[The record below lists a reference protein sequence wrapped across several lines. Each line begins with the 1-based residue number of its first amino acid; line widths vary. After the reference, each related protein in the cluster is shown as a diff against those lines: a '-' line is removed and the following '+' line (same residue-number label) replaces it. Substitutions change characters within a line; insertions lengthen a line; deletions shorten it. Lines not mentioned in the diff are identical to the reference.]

1 MQVSSSHSYSIDT
14 FVSGANPVTYLGS
27 LPSSVY
33 AAIGPNSNVML
44 RDLWGRPSPYLDMYV
59 LFVYR

>member
-1 MQVSSSHSYSIDT
+1 MVAPIPGASYA
-14 FVSGANPVTYLGS
+14 GVTYLGS